1 MKKFFNL
8 FTDIRYFFYY
18 SFDLALI
25 FVAIIIKIISLDSY
39 KIIPKDK
46 NKKSTIIICNGP
58 SLSKDIDWI
67 VENRE
72 KLDISAVHFFANSE
86 YFFKVKPR
94 YFFLAD
100 PLFWVKDIN
109 KDFKET
115 NSELFRNFEKVNWK
129 MDIICPS
136 KGYLP
141 IKKRIKNKFI
151 KVEKIRHWSIDF
163 KSRFITILSLR
174 LNLTTPFFSTVAV
187 MALWHAMLR
196 SRKKIYIYGAD
207 FTNFK
212 EFSIN
217 QISNEIVNNNFSH
230 FYKNSKAENN
240 TLSKYKNRNVLFN
253 TILYKCWISFE
264 QIYLLSRLAKI
275 KKIEILNSSTDSY
288 IDCFRRENL
297 RDKL

>member
-1 MKKFFNL
+1 
-8 FTDIRYFFYY
+8 
-18 SFDLALI
+18 
-25 FVAIIIKIISLDSY
+25 
-39 KIIPKDK
+39 
-46 NKKSTIIICNGP
+46 
-58 SLSKDIDWI
+58 
-67 VENRE
+67 
-72 KLDISAVHFFANSE
+72 
-86 YFFKVKPR
+86 
-94 YFFLAD
+94 
-100 PLFWVKDIN
+100 
-109 KDFKET
+109 
-115 NSELFRNFEKVNWK
+115 

-136 KGYLP
+136 KGYRP

-174 LNLTTPFFSTVAV
+174 LNLTTPFLSTVAV

-196 SRKKIYIYGAD
+196 SRKKIYIYGAA

-288 IDCFRRENL
+288 IDCFIRENL